1 MKDKIYSIAAP
12 YLSLN
17 EKSFAFSLVP
27 GSSLEKTYCIS
38 LSVSNPFGKNE
49 HDYPVSMPSNSRY
62 KAIKE
67 DNAGVFATKN
77 NRIKGILSDVFSRA
91 IREIEIEAN
100 ILSVEDARSER
111 FIEAN
116 VSSTQAFQQSR
127 DFMMEI
133 SQTQEFNQLRCFNTD
148 IYINHEALQHNRT
161 FDMNHI
167 VEENTA
173 HRTTDEYEM
182 TAPITGE
189 MLLKK
194 VRQFAADV
202 AELPEWVK
210 VARILYGERFYEHVM
225 VERTKRELHGINLTD
240 DAGDLV
246 VKECHAVPND
256 DIETADRKIREINS
270 SYEEYDLFDGQG
282 LPVYLPDY
290 DLFARIQRELPT
302 IHTQLDM
309 ADRDIVK
316 VNGEFDS
323 YEIVDRSTLEVT
335 SIYINSDKQIREKS
349 HIETVDTDFDY
360 SSRAINMFAATP
372 GSNHEYAVRTHSY
385 HATEITDDNHA
396 NKVTNEYAVN
406 SIADA
411 ELMNNRSC
419 EHDVNMSDISCGTDI
434 DREFIIEN
442 IETDIGN
449 HEYKE
454 HITVINNATSADKTI
469 DEITTSCI
477 KVENV
482 NRLTKNIVIDITEN
496 ELSDRRNKEIT
507 ALEER
512 LQLFIKNRI
521 QINAIRGE
529 YDLFEGQGLPVYLP
543 DYDLFA
549 RIQRELY
556 TEMILSEKMIRSES
570 NIVSKLID
578 TIDSKRFIPDITTDM
593 SEITNTERAVVEIET
608 ENITYDVLAET
619 PAKKTLIHEQ
629 DVFEVSRQF
638 RADYIEDNTFDRNS
652 TLKTTVNES
661 ERFDRAFLIDVSSE
675 EMDIFKIDM
684 TFHANCIKFDDFI
697 VNNIYNA
704 DVIEVT
710 ENKVVA
716 EEQPKLWL
724 RHSRQS
730 WWTNS
735 SWKKTR

>member
-17 EKSFAFSLVP
+17 EKSFAVSLIP
-27 GSSLEKTYCIS
+27 SSSLEKTYCIS

-67 DNAGVFATKN
+67 ENDGVFATKN
-77 NRIKGILSDVFSRA
+77 NRIKGVLSDIFSRA

-100 ILSVEDARSER
+100 ILSVEDAHSER
-111 FIEAN
+111 FIGAN
-116 VSSTQAFQQSR
+116 VSSTQTFQQSR
-127 DFMMEI
+127 DFTMEI

-148 IYINHEALQHNRT
+148 IYINQEALQHNRT

-182 TAPITGE
+182 AASITEE

-225 VERTKRELHGINLTD
+225 AERTKRELHGINLAD
-240 DAGDLV
+240 DAGDLL
-246 VKECHAVPND
+246 VKEWNAVPND

-270 SYEEYDLFDGQG
+270 SYEECDLFDGQG
-282 LPVYLPDY
+282 IPVYLPDY

-302 IHTQLDM
+302 IHIQLDM
-309 ADRDIVK
+309 ADRDILK

-323 YEIVDRSTLEVT
+323 YEIVNRSTLEVT
-335 SIYINSDKQIREKS
+335 SIYINSDKHVRKKS

-360 SSRAINMFAATP
+360 SSRTINMFAAIP
-372 GSNHEYAVRTHSY
+372 SSNHEYAVRTHSY
-385 HATEITDDNHA
+385 HATEITDDNQA

-411 ELMNNRSC
+411 ELMNNRS
-419 EHDVNMSDISCGTDI
+419 
-434 DREFIIEN
+434 REFIIEN
-442 IETDIGN
+442 MEIDIGN

-454 HITVINNATSADKTI
+454 HITVINNAASADKTI

-477 KVENV
+477 EVASV
-482 NRLTKNIVIDITEN
+482 NRLAKNIVTDIIEN
-496 ELSDRRNKEIT
+496 ELSGRRNKEIT
-507 ALEER
+507 TLEER
-512 LQLFIKNRI
+512 LQLFIRNRM
-521 QINAIRGE
+521 QINATREE

-556 TEMILSEKMIRSES
+556 TEMILSEKMTHSEV

-578 TIDSKRFIPDITTDM
+578 TIDSKRFIPDITMDM
-593 SEITNTERAVVEIET
+593 SEITNTERTVVEIET
-608 ENITYDVLAET
+608 ENITYNALAET

-629 DVFEVSRQF
+629 DVFDVSRQF
-638 RADYIEDNTFDRNS
+638 RADYMEDNTFDRNS

-661 ERFDRAFLIDVSSE
+661 EQFDRPFLIDGSIE
-675 EMDIFKIDM
+675 EIDIFKIDM

-697 VNNIYNA
+697 VNNVYNA

-716 EEQPKLWL
+716 EEQPRLWL